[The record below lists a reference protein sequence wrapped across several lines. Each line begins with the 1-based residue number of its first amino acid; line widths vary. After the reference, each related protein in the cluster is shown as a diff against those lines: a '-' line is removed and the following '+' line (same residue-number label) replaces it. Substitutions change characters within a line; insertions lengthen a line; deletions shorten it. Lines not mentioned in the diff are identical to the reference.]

1 MVWVAVWWKGA
12 SLQSWEGP
20 ALFWRGS
27 ADELSGQT
35 APLGSRGHRA
45 RSTQAVGS
53 AQRIFPMTHK
63 SHPPLSPHTGKES
76 ESQATDQDKL
86 YAKHVDTGLGLKIY
100 KKLSEVSKYEQNPIK
115 IGAKIWVD
123 ISSDDIWLAKKK
135 AH

>member
-20 ALFWRGS
+20 APFWRGS
-27 ADELSGQT
+27 ADELNGQT
-35 APLGSRGHRA
+35 APPEAEVTGPGAHRLLA
-45 RSTQAVGS
+45 LHKE
-53 AQRIFPMTHK
+53 IFPMTHK

-100 KKLSEVSKYEQNPIK
+100 KKTLRSQ
-115 IGAKIWVD
+115 
-123 ISSDDIWLAKKK
+123 
-135 AH
+135 